1 MYTIAIKEITMIIYM
16 ATSKTNGKS
25 YIGQSVRSLQTRKS
39 EHFRSA
45 EKSYGKHKML
55 IHQAITELGSGDFEW
70 QILETCNSLDE
81 LNIREKFYI
90 KLLNTLAPNGY
101 NQTTGGS
108 IDGSMAV
115 EVRVKIAES
124 VRELHKD
131 PEYQARVYP
140 KLKGLTPPNKGVPM
154 TEQQKAKVS
163 AALKAVH
170 LDPTYVNPNVGQKR
184 TGEALKNVQE
194 GHTKRV
200 LPKGDE
206 WTKAHGN
213 QYTEEVREKMRQAK
227 LGKKPTNTQQVQCI
241 ETGEIFAGLTEAA
254 KKMNLP
260 RQSIWMNIK
269 GKIKKVGKKYTFR
282 YNKQ

>member
-1 MYTIAIKEITMIIYM
+1 MIIYK
-16 ATSKTNGKS
+16 ATSITTGKS
-25 YIGQSVRSLQTRKS
+25 YIGQTWRTFKARKA
-39 EHFRSA
+39 EHFRGAANVKDVKVPTIFNLAMS
-45 EKSYGKHKML
+45 
-55 IHQAITELGSGDFEW
+55 QLGTADFEW
-70 QILETCNSLDE
+70 EILETCDSAQHCNE
-81 LNIREKFYI
+81 REKFYI

-101 NQTTGGS
+101 NATTGGTGMDNTMS
-108 IDGSMAV
+108 EAV
-115 EVRVKIAES
+115 RNKIAS
-124 VRELHKD
+124 TMVLLHAD
-131 PEYQARVYP
+131 PEYQAKMYP
-140 KLKGLTPPNKGVPM
+140 KLKGLMPPNKGVPM

-163 AALKAVH
+163 AARKAIY

-184 TGEALKNVQE
+184 TGKALKNVQE
-194 GHTKRV
+194 GHAKRV

-254 KKMNLP
+254 EKMNLP

-269 GKIKKVGKKYTFR
+269 GKVKKVGKKYTFR
-282 YNKQ
+282 YTGNI